1 MCPGIMKLM
10 NVLPIDFHSDFD
22 GHVPFKVSL
31 FSRIHEMEGITE
43 QLMLISAQ
51 PVAEKKKWFK
61 DNEAYLRQLLEKFA
75 DHLPVE
81 LDDDKMDTQTMGL
94 LFEYTSHLQQMVAIV
109 QNMLKNY
116 SKLRT

>member
-1 MCPGIMKLM
+1 M
-10 NVLPIDFHSDFD
+10 NVLPHDFHIDND
-22 GHVPFKVSL
+22 THVPFKVSL
-31 FSRIHEMEGITE
+31 FSRIHEMQGITE

-51 PVAEKKKWFK
+51 PLDEKKKWFV
-61 DNEAYLRQLLEKFA
+61 DNESYLRQLLEKFA

-81 LDDDKMDTQTMGL
+81 LDDNKMDSQTMNL

-116 SKLRT
+116 SQLET